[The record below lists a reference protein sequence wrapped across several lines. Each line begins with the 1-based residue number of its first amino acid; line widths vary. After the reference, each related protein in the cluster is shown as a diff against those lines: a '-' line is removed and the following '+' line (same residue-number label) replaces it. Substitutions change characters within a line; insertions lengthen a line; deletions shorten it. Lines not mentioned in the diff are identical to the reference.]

1 MGSITAILLNLVLNY
16 FGGRPET
23 VVPTGRL
30 KISDLNA
37 MSREQFIDVV
47 SPAYQGESKLAAR
60 VAGQR
65 PFQDAAAL
73 RRAMQDELFALPRD
87 EQVALMRSYPSLA
100 GAALQS
106 GDLGENSVIDQAAA
120 GLTFLSEEDQQAF
133 DEVNTAYE
141 EKFGFPLIIAARELT
156 SEQMLAQGWNRLDNS
171 PTQEHAAALLEIAK
185 IANHRLEDKVED
197 TNPLAVNRTSSM
209 QRLH

>member
-1 MGSITAILLNLVLNY
+1 
-16 FGGRPET
+16 
-23 VVPTGRL
+23 
-30 KISDLNA
+30 
-37 MSREQFIDVV
+37 
-47 SPAYQGESKLAAR
+47 
-60 VAGQR
+60 
-65 PFQDAAAL
+65 
-73 RRAMQDELFALPRD
+73 
-87 EQVALMRSYPSLA
+87 
-100 GAALQS
+100 
-106 GDLGENSVIDQAAA
+106 VIDQAAA

-133 DEVNTAYE
+133 DEVNAAYE

-197 TNPLAVNRTSSM
+197 TNPLAFNRSSSM